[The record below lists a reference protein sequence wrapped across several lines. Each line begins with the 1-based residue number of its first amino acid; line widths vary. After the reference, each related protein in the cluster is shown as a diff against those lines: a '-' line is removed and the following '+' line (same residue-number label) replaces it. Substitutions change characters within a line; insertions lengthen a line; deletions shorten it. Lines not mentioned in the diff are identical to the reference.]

1 MIPSMLKKVL
11 MQLEIIGLI
20 LLVLVGCI
28 FVILI
33 LRRDLLQVSKLMING
48 ILLLSMAFTMV
59 AKGTLII
66 PTTKNGS
73 NNSNKRNRKLIDT
86 QYKYKISH

>member
-1 MIPSMLKKVL
+1 MIPSMLKKVS

-33 LRRDLLQVSKLMING
+33 LLRDLLQVSKLMING
-48 ILLLSMAFTMV
+48 ILLLSMVFTMV

-86 QYKYKISH
+86 QYKYKKSH

>member
-48 ILLLSMAFTMV
+48 ILLLSMVFTMV

-86 QYKYKISH
+86 QYKYKKSH

>member
-86 QYKYKISH
+86 QYKYKKCH

>member
-1 MIPSMLKKVL
+1 MIPSMLKKVS

-33 LRRDLLQVSKLMING
+33 LLRDLLQVSKLMING

-86 QYKYKISH
+86 QYKYKKSH